1 MHEKEPPLVDAGVA
15 SVEQKHEQE
24 STASEHNCALDK
36 ATGANDID
44 DLQLS
49 NLSLGSDQGETP
61 PPEHACSYCGVH
73 DQSCVTKC
81 LVCKRWFCN
90 ARGGTSSSHIIW
102 HLVRAHHKE
111 VQLHPG
117 SQLGDTILE
126 CYNCGV
132 RNVFSLGF
140 IPAKGDT
147 VVVILC
153 RPCTSAPSSK
163 DVMWDTTQWQPL
175 IHERQLISWLVRVP
189 SAKALKS
196 AKAMSSQQI
205 GSIEDMW
212 ARSTG
217 TASSEASKAEAEVEV
232 NKALLRYEDAYQY
245 QNIFGPLVKV
255 EADYD
260 RRMKEAQTEDGVAV
274 RWDSGLNRRRLAYF
288 RLPKYELGEVRL
300 AVGDELR
307 LSYSGDLLTENWSAS
322 GNVIKLPG
330 NTSDEICVE
339 MSSVDTLLNIASGF
353 SVDFVWKSTTF
364 DRMQSAMKRF
374 AVMESSVSE
383 YIYHKLLGHDIQKVE
398 LDTKYPRQ
406 FNAPGLPELN
416 ASQIDAI
423 KSALRSPLSLIQG
436 PPGTGKTVTSATL
449 VYHLA
454 RANTGKV
461 LVCAPSNVAVDQL
474 TEKIHSTG
482 LRVVRVTARSRE
494 ELESRIS
501 NLELHT
507 QALMNDTIPELQ
519 KLHRLKMTVGELSI
533 KDQNQHRRLRL
544 ESEMEILKHADV
556 ILCTCAGAGDKRL
569 AKFQFRTVLIDE
581 STQASEPECLIPLV
595 MGARQVVLI
604 GDHQQ
609 LGPVIVS
616 KTAASAGL
624 SQSLFERL
632 VLLGLRP
639 HRLVVQYRMHPC
651 LSEFPSNFFYEGSLQ
666 NGVTAQERTRSG
678 IGFPWPNPDKP
689 MMLLACGG
697 AEEIASSGT
706 SYINRFEASACE
718 KIVTCM
724 LKANLSPEQIGVIT
738 PYEGQRSWI
747 VHHMSQ
753 AGSLVGSLYKDVEV
767 ASVDAFQGREKDYI
781 IVSCVRNNDHHGIGF
796 LSDPRRLNVALTR
809 ARYGIIVLGS
819 PRALSRNPL
828 WYELLSYYKAHGV
841 LVEGQLD
848 SLVQSTARLSK
859 PHTPRGSQPLAA
871 RGMAI
876 QANTA
881 PGVASSNRLAQLVGR
896 STMRYIPPDLE
907 PSLNQSASAA
917 ANRNA
922 AGKDSLAAL
931 DNNSLYRNSMLGGAP
946 SSLLT
951 QASYMDQ
958 LSSQFFSQDFDL
970 QSQQLTQQDTV
981 VFGGPPGSG
990 SGHGALYAQ
999 AMSGTQASSPSTSA
1013 TVVSDGQ
1020 ALNDARYGKA
1030 ANTFNPRMHASI
1042 MFSQSDR
1049 VFIANGSSSTS
1060 TGGPTPAES
1069 LSSLRKGPG
1078 RDGKSAAPP
1087 GAQAPYASRG
1097 SNSSIQSQQFLTQE
1111 PAMYGGISQFT
1122 MADGASQFTQ
1132 EFSTQNFTQY

>member
-1 MHEKEPPLVDAGVA
+1 MQKTDPPCVDSSGVA
-15 SVEQKHEQE
+15 PVEQTHDQE
-24 STASEHNCALDK
+24 GTASENSYALDK
-36 ATGANDID
+36 PAGGSDID
-44 DLQLS
+44 ELS
-49 NLSLGSDQGETP
+49 LSALSLGTDHASGAEHL
-61 PPEHACSYCGVH
+61 PEHSCAYCGVH
-73 DQSCVTKC
+73 DQSSVIKC
-81 LVCKRWFCN
+81 LACKRWFCN
-90 ARGGTSSSHIIW
+90 ARGDTSSSHIIW

-111 VQLHPG
+111 VQLHPE
-117 SQLGDTILE
+117 SQLGDTVLE
-126 CYNCGV
+126 CYNCCV

-153 RPCTSAPSSK
+153 RPCASAPSSK
-163 DVMWDTTQWQPL
+163 DVMWDTGQWQPL

-189 SAKALKS
+189 SAKAMRS
-196 AKAMSSQQI
+196 AKPMTSQQI
-205 GSIEDMW
+205 SSVEDLW

-217 TASSEASKAEAEVEV
+217 AASSDAGKAEAEVEV
-232 NKALLRYEDAYQY
+232 NKVLLRYEDAYQY
-245 QNIFGPLVKV
+245 QSTFDPLVKV

-260 RRMKEAQTEDGVAV
+260 RRMKEAQTEDGISV
-274 RWDSGLNRRRLAYF
+274 RWETGLNRRRHAYF
-288 RLPKYELGEVRL
+288 KLAKYELGEVRL

-307 LSYSGDLLTENWSAS
+307 LSYSGDLLTEKWSAS
-322 GNVIKLPG
+322 GNVIKLPSS
-330 NTSDEICVE
+330 TSDEICVE
-339 MSSVDTLLNIASGF
+339 LASVDAPASISNGF
-353 SVDFVWKSTTF
+353 SIDFVWKSTTF
-364 DRMQSAMKRF
+364 DRMHSAMKRF

-383 YIYHKLLGHDIQKVE
+383 YIYHRLLGHDIDKIE
-398 LDTKYPRQ
+398 LDTKCPRQ

-416 ASQIDAI
+416 ESQIDAI
-423 KSALRSPLSLIQG
+423 KSALKSPLSLIQG

-454 RANTGKV
+454 KANTGKV

-501 NLELHT
+501 SLELHT

-519 KLHRLKMTVGELSI
+519 RLHRLKMTVGELSTN
-533 KDQNQHRRLRL
+533 DQSQHRRLRL

-569 AKFQFRTVLIDE
+569 SKFQFRTVLIDE

-595 MGARQVVLI
+595 MGARQIVLI

-609 LGPVIVS
+609 LGPVILS
-616 KTAASAGL
+616 KAAASAGL

-724 LKANLSPEQIGVIT
+724 LKANLDPEQIGVIT

-753 AGSLVGSLYKDVEV
+753 VGSVVGSLYKDVEV

-809 ARYGIIVLGS
+809 AKYGIIVLGS
-819 PRALSRNPL
+819 PKALSQNPL

-859 PHTPRGSQPLAA
+859 PRMPRGSHPLPP
-871 RGMAI
+871 RSMAI

-907 PSLNQSASAA
+907 LSANLPASAA
-917 ANRNA
+917 AANR
-922 AGKDSLAAL
+922 AL
-931 DNNSLYRNSMLGGAP
+931 SEKSSPAMLNNSFYRSGIIGGTQSA
-946 SSLLT
+946 LLT

-970 QSQQLTQQDTV
+970 QSQQPQTRQDTV
-981 VFGGPPGSG
+981 LFGGSSGGGSA
-990 SGHGALYAQ
+990 SGTPLTQ
-999 AMSGTQASSPSTSA
+999 RMSGTQASPPSASTIA
-1013 TVVSDGQ
+1013 VADGQ
-1020 ALNDARYGKA
+1020 PPGDSHYARP
-1030 ANTFNPRMHASI
+1030 ANAFNPRMHASI

-1049 VFIANGSSSTS
+1049 VFIANTS
-1060 TGGPTPAES
+1060 NPTAGGPAPADG
-1069 LSSLRKGPG
+1069 LSSLRKRSG
-1078 RDGKSAAPP
+1078 RDTRNTTPS
-1087 GAQAPYASRG
+1087 GAQAPYVG
-1097 SNSSIQSQQFLTQE
+1097 NGHMQSQQFLTQE
-1111 PAMYGGISQFT
+1111 SAMYGGISQFT

>member
-1 MHEKEPPLVDAGVA
+1 MHEKEPL
-15 SVEQKHEQE
+15 SVEAGAALVKQNSNKERSDDAYGCIPEKSAEIGDVDDSQL
-24 STASEHNCALDK
+24 SQLALDDRHSPDC
-36 ATGANDID
+36 ASGDVGN
-44 DLQLS
+44 
-49 NLSLGSDQGETP
+49 GEA
-61 PPEHACSYCGVH
+61 PPEHACSYC
-73 DQSCVTKC
+73 
-81 LVCKRWFCN
+81 
-90 ARGGTSSSHIIW
+90 
-102 HLVRAHHKE
+102 VRAHHKE
-111 VQLHPG
+111 VQLHPDG
-117 SQLGDTILE
+117 QLGDTILE

-147 VVVILC
+147 IVVILC
-153 RPCTSAPSSK
+153 RPCASAPSSK
-163 DVMWDTTQWQPL
+163 DVMWDTIQWQPL

-189 SAKALKS
+189 SAKTLRDSK
-196 AKAMSSQQI
+196 KMTSQQI
-205 GSIEDMW
+205 GTIEDMW
-212 ARSTG
+212 AQSNSAAR
-217 TASSEASKAEAEVEV
+217 SEAGKAEAEEEV
-232 NKALLRYEDAYQY
+232 DKVLLCYEDAYQY
-245 QNIFGPLVKV
+245 QSIFGPLVKV

-260 RRMKEAQTEDGVAV
+260 RRVKEAQTEDGIAV
-274 RWDSGLNRRRLAYF
+274 RWDTGLNRRRFAYLH
-288 RLPKYELGEVRL
+288 LPKYELGEVRL
-300 AVGDELR
+300 AIGDELR
-307 LSYSGDLLTENWSAS
+307 ISYSGSLLNEPWSGS
-322 GNVIKLPG
+322 GNVIKLP
-330 NTSDEICVE
+330 NNSSDEICVE
-339 MSSVDTLLNIASGF
+339 MSSMDAPTSILNGF

-383 YIYHKLLGHDIQKVE
+383 YIYHKLLGHDIQKIE

-416 ASQIDAI
+416 TSQIDAI
-423 KSALRSPLSLIQG
+423 KSALKSPLSLIQG

-454 RANTGKV
+454 KANAGKV
-461 LVCAPSNVAVDQL
+461 LVCAPSNVAVNQL

-482 LRVVRVTARSRE
+482 LRVVRVTARNRE

-501 NLELHT
+501 HLELHT
-507 QALMNDTIPELQ
+507 QAMMNDTIPELQ
-519 KLHRLKMTVGELSI
+519 KLHRLRMTVGELSI
-533 KDQNQHRRLRL
+533 KDQNQYRRLRL

-569 AKFQFRTVLIDE
+569 SKFQFRTVLIDE
-581 STQASEPECLIPLV
+581 STQASEPESLIPLV

-616 KTAASAGL
+616 KTAANAGL

-678 IGFPWPNPDKP
+678 IGFPWPNLDKP

-706 SYINRFEASACE
+706 SYINRVEASACE

-724 LKANLSPEQIGVIT
+724 LKASLKPEQIGVIT

-753 AGSLVGSLYKDVEV
+753 TGSLADDLYKEVEV

-809 ARYGIIVLGS
+809 AKYGIIVLGS

-828 WYELLSYYKAHGV
+828 WHELLSYYKSHNV

-848 SLVQSTARLSK
+848 NLVQSTARLSK
-859 PHTPRGSQPLAA
+859 PRMPKGSQPLTT
-871 RGMAI
+871 RGVAI
-876 QANTA
+876 PASAA
-881 PGVASSNRLAQLVGR
+881 PGAASSDRLAQLVGR
-896 STMRYIPPDLE
+896 STMRYIPPDLASSS
-907 PSLNQSASAA
+907 PQTTSASV
-917 ANRNA
+917 NSYA
-922 AGKDSLAAL
+922 AGKDPLAVL
-931 DNNSLYRNSMLGGAP
+931 NSSIYKNSMYGGTA
-946 SSLLT
+946 SALLT
-951 QASYMDQ
+951 QASYIDPM
-958 LSSQFFSQDFDL
+958 SSQFFSQDFDL

-981 VFGGPPGSG
+981 LLNGPFGSG
-990 SGHGALYAQ
+990 GGIDASYTQPVSSAHGASSFAVD
-999 AMSGTQASSPSTSA
+999 TQASINEQR
-1013 TVVSDGQ
+1013 D
-1020 ALNDARYGKA
+1020 KA
-1030 ANTFNPRMHASI
+1030 GNTFTPRMHASI
-1042 MFSQSDR
+1042 LFSQSDR
-1049 VFIANGSSSTS
+1049 VFIANTPNPSTS
-1060 TGGPTPAES
+1060 G
-1069 LSSLRKGPG
+1069 LSANENLNSLRRGIA
-1078 RDGKSAAPP
+1078 RDSKTSALQNVR
-1087 GAQAPYASRG
+1087 GITASNNG
-1097 SNSSIQSQQFLTQE
+1097 HVHSQQFLTQDSIL
-1111 PAMYGGISQFT
+1111 YGGVS
-1122 MADGASQFTQ
+1122 
-1132 EFSTQNFTQY
+1132 